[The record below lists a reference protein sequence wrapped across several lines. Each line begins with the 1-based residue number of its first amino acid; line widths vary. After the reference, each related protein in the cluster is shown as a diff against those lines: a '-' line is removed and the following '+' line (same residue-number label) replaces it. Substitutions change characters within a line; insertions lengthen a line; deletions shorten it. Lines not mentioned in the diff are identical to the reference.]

1 MPPVAFAFHRGL
13 PAVDLDFEPKGSRTT
28 VTRRLL
34 VDSGFI
40 GASAFVLPTVDEPL
54 LVRRRA
60 SPGVA
65 SGALSGPQPRL
76 WVRCALPAL
85 RFRRDFLAIASD
97 LGTLLPPSIDGL
109 AGLTFLQQFAEW
121 GGRRDP
127 AGNWSFVLRM

>member
-1 MPPVAFAFHRGL
+1 MVQ
-13 PAVDLDFEPKGSRTT
+13 VEFEPMRGGAT

-40 GASAFVLPTVDEPL
+40 GASAFVLPATDEPL
-54 LVRRRA
+54 VVRRRA
-60 SPGVA
+60 SPGTT

-76 WVRCALPAL
+76 WVKCVLPAL
-85 RFRRDFLAIASD
+85 GFHHDFLAIASH
-97 LGTLLPPSIDGL
+97 LGKLLPAGVDGL

-127 AGNWSFVLRM
+127 AGNWSFVLRL